1 VKGGGAVYAIKHLQ
15 VGDRI
20 TVLFQG
26 RGYSTVVQDLPAPGK
41 LVVARPTSRGVY
53 LEFGDNGV
61 GEVYFKQRNGI
72 LTFSVAE
79 ESRFTSKG
87 VPMMTLRAVS
97 EVKRSQRR
105 SWFRLEKSL
114 PVELSVKEEKDPENP
129 GLMIKAR
136 TLNISGGGCSIAIR
150 QPVDSDTRLECR
162 ISLSPGMDLMVDGQ
176 VVWVEKQ
183 DGDGK
188 ASVIGVQFVDEDS
201 DTQKKLV
208 QYVMAEQQK
217 QLRTKR

>member
-53 LEFGDNGV
+53 LEFGENGV
-61 GEVYFKQRNGI
+61 GEVFFKQKNGI
-72 LTFSVAE
+72 LSFSVEE
-79 ESRFTSKG
+79 ESRFMAKG

-114 PVELSVKEEKDPENP
+114 PVELKVVEEDDFEQQ
-129 GLMIKAR
+129 GLTIKAR

-150 QPVDSDTRLECR
+150 QPVDSDARLECR
-162 ISLSPGMDLMVDGQ
+162 ISLSPGMDLVVDGQ
-176 VVWVEKQ
+176 IVWVEKQ
-183 DGDGK
+183 AGSDR
-188 ASVIGVQFVDEDS
+188 ASVIGVQFLDEDA

-208 QYVMAEQQK
+208 QFVTAEQQK